1 MIEMKSQTRA
11 LIRRAVPNRLIHSV
25 FRRRL
30 ENCVSNIKFSRFLDS
45 RKIDKSRLLIL
56 ATTPRSGTNYM
67 QFLFANYLKLLSG
80 TSDGPVD
87 ANTKNSMLPN
97 TWAASYISQKSFQTP
112 TSNLKLI
119 GLDDLVATHTRYQDP
134 HWNNSKVLHI
144 YRNPLDFV
152 VSTYF
157 FVYEYRTSRVGNMA
171 NPVDV
176 MDNHLG
182 AYADVYRSFREAARS
197 GNRNLLRVAYEDL
210 ITYPAATFRIIL
222 RWLGLEADISL
233 VELATQLS
241 STESIRK
248 LEDRDGPIDP
258 VIDTPGGR
266 FVRDGSIGQWKKYFR
281 PEDVDLAR
289 SKLASFGVSLDE
301 FTLEV

>member
-1 MIEMKSQTRA
+1 MKLQTRA
-11 LIRRAVPNRLIHSV
+11 LIRRTVPKRLIRSA
-25 FRRRL
+25 FRVRL
-30 ENCVSNIKFSRFLDS
+30 ENWVSNIKFSRFLDS

-67 QFLFANYLKLLSG
+67 QFLFANYINLLSG

-87 ANTKNSMLPN
+87 ANTKNAMLPN
-97 TWAASYISQKSFQTP
+97 TWAAAYVRQKNFQTP
-112 TSNLKLI
+112 TPNLELI
-119 GLDDLVATHTRYQDP
+119 GLDDLVATHTQYQNP

-152 VSTYF
+152 VSTYYY
-157 FVYEYRTSRVGNMA
+157 VYEYRTSRVGTMA

-176 MDNHLG
+176 MDNHLE

-197 GNRNLLRVAYEDL
+197 GNRHLLRVSYEDL
-210 ITYPAATFRIIL
+210 VTYPAATFRIIL

-233 VELATQLS
+233 VGQATQLS
-241 STESIRK
+241 SMESIRK

-258 VIDTPGGR
+258 VIDTPGGH
-266 FVRDGSIGQWKKYFR
+266 FVRDGSIGQWKKYFQ